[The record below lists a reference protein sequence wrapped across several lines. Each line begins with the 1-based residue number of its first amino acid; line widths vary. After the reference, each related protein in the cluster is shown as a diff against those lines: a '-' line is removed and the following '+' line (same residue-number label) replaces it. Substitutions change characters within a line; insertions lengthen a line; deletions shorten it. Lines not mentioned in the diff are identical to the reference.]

1 MPRAMLPRS
10 LVLTLRTLSRQPLYA
25 AVNVAGLALGLACSL
40 AILTYAAHELR
51 YDRHHPDFERV
62 YRVAVDRHYDDGQH
76 VAYATSSPPLAAAL
90 RAEVPEV
97 EAAARLFSPRWT
109 TRHSRLAAGDRHV
122 RTDDLYYGDPDIL
135 TLLHF
140 ETVAGDAA
148 AALARPDGLVLSE
161 HLAASLFGEENPLGQ
176 RVEVDERLVLTVGA
190 VVADPP
196 GSTHASVRALAPL
209 AALAPHYGR
218 LLDMWGWDLAY
229 TYIRLAP
236 GADRRDA
243 ASGVAAVLERHAAA
257 PAATMGMRY
266 TAVLQPVSSIHLRSH
281 RQWELAPGSRAAY
294 PYALLAA
301 GLGVL
306 LIALLTFWNLT
317 TARGRQRGRAV
328 ALHRMLG
335 GRRRQLIWHLSTEGF
350 VLGACAGLAAA
361 ALLAVAAPW
370 LEAALGFPSAL
381 PLPPLAL
388 AAAVGLASGGIGML
402 VALPP
407 ALAITRRPPMLAATA
422 HPGSGRRTRQGLVL
436 AQFAASIVLIAV
448 ALGAGRQIAFLGAHD
463 PGFPADRLLA
473 VDASGVPVTD
483 AMRDA
488 IAAIPGVQAVTA
500 SSGLP
505 GEAVDQMRVRP
516 AGATATLP
524 VAMLFVDD
532 AFVETLQ
539 LEVAAGRGFSRAHP
553 GDAGAAFVI
562 NEAAARAFGW
572 DDPVGR
578 RLVWPS
584 ASGAREGDVIG
595 VVRDFQVAS
604 LRQPVQPLV
613 MVSGGTPRFLTLRID
628 PDLEGDVLPAVHRA
642 WVAHAPHRPLEV
654 TFLDARLAAAYGADV
669 RFARALRAFAALAL
683 LVACVGLF
691 GLAAFTAER
700 RAREVSIR
708 RVVGATIPQV
718 AVLLTREYL
727 GLLVAAFLVATP
739 LAHVA
744 LSRWLAG
751 FALHAAPGAGLF
763 IMAGGIALAVALAA
777 VFGQALRAA
786 SRDPVLVLQTE

>member
-1 MPRAMLPRS
+1 MLPRS
-10 LVLTLRTLSRQPLYA
+10 LGLTLRTLSRQPLYA

-40 AILTYAAHELR
+40 AILTYATHELR
-51 YDRHHPDFERV
+51 YDRHHPDADRLFRV
-62 YRVAVDRHYDDGQH
+62 TVDRHYDDGQH

-90 RAEVPEV
+90 RAETPEV

-109 TRHSRLAAGDRHV
+109 TRQSRLAAGDRHL

-148 AALARPDGLVLSE
+148 GALARPDGLILSE
-161 HLAASLFGEENPLGQ
+161 HLAASLFGDENPLGR
-176 RVEVDERLVLTVGA
+176 RVEVDERLVLTVTA

-196 GSTHASVRALAPL
+196 SATHAAVHALAPL

-218 LLDMWGWDLAY
+218 LLDLWGWDLMY
-229 TYIRLAP
+229 TYVRLAP
-236 GADRRDA
+236 GTDRQAA
-243 ASGVAAVLERHAAA
+243 ASGVAATLDRHAAA
-257 PAATMGMRY
+257 PAAAMGMRY
-266 TAVLQPVSSIHLRSH
+266 TAVLQPVTSIHLRSH
-281 RQWELAPGSRAAY
+281 RQWELAPGGRAAY
-294 PYALLAA
+294 PLALLAA
-301 GLGVL
+301 GLGVM
-306 LIALLTFWNLT
+306 LIALLTFWNLA
-317 TARGRQRGRAV
+317 TARGRQRGRTV

-335 GRRRQLIWHLSTEGF
+335 GRRGQLVAHLTVEGA
-350 VLGACAGLAAA
+350 VLGAVAGLLATS
-361 ALLAVAAPW
+361 LLALAAPW

-381 PLPPLAL
+381 PVHPLAL
-388 AAAVGLASGGIGML
+388 AAAVVVASGGMGML
-402 VALPP
+402 VTLPP
-407 ALAITRRPPMLAATA
+407 ALAITRRPPMLAANA
-422 HPGSGRRTRQGLVL
+422 HPSAGRRTRQGLVL
-436 AQFAASIVLIAV
+436 AQFVASIALIAV
-448 ALGAGRQIAFLGAHD
+448 ALGAGRQMAFLSAHD
-463 PGFPADRLLA
+463 PGFPADRLVA

-488 IAAIPGVQAVTA
+488 LAEIPGVQAVTA

-505 GEAVDQMRVRP
+505 GDAVDLMRVRP

-532 AFVETLQ
+532 AFAETLQ
-539 LEVAAGRGFSRAHP
+539 LDVVAGRGFSRAHP
-553 GDAGAAFVI
+553 GDANAAFVI

-572 DDPVGR
+572 DDAVGR
-578 RLVWPS
+578 QLVWPS
-584 ASGAREGDVIG
+584 ASGAREGAVIG
-595 VVRDFQVAS
+595 VVRDFRVAS
-604 LRQPVQPLV
+604 LRHPVQPLV
-613 MVSGGTPRFLTLRID
+613 MVPGGTPRFLTLRID

-642 WVAHAPHRPLEV
+642 WVAHAPQRPLEV

-669 RFARALRAFAALAL
+669 RFARALRVFAALAL

-691 GLAAFTAER
+691 GLAAFTADR
-700 RAREVSIR
+700 RAREVGIR

-718 AVLLTREYL
+718 AALLTREYL
-727 GLLVAAFLVATP
+727 GLLVLAFLVATP
-739 LAHVA
+739 LAHAA

-751 FALHAAPGAGLF
+751 FALHAAPDVGLF
-763 IMAGGIALAVALAA
+763 IMAGGIALAVALGA